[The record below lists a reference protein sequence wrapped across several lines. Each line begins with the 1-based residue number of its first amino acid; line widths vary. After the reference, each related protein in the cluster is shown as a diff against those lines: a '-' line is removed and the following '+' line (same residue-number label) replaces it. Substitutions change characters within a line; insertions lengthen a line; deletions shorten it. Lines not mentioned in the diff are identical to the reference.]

1 MHFYIAELSKQSDSK
16 LEKFVSPSVL
26 KEEENRE
33 RTKWICPRCRVEQFV
48 GKDCSLCRKGLYD
61 YDDYEKTHDLL
72 KQLVAE
78 EEKVDPKQEPDF
90 QQKVSN
96 K

>member
-1 MHFYIAELSKQSDSK
+1 MSFYIAELSKKSESK

-33 RTKWICPRCRVEQFV
+33 RTKWLCPTCRVEQFV
-48 GKDCSLCRKGLYD
+48 GKDCSKCRKGLYE
-61 YDDYEKTHDLL
+61 YERTHDLL

-78 EEKVDPKQEPDF
+78 EEKVDPE
-90 QQKVSN
+90 QKPALQ
-96 K
+96 

>member
-1 MHFYIAELSKQSDSK
+1 MSFYIAELSEQSESK

-33 RTKWICPRCRVEQFV
+33 RTKWLCPTCSVQQFV
-48 GKDCSLCRKGLYD
+48 GKDCSNCRKGLYD
-61 YDDYEKTHDLL
+61 YDDYERTHDLL

-78 EEKVDPKQEPDF
+78 EEKVDPE
-90 QQKVSN
+90 QKPALQ
-96 K
+96 